1 MKYRP
6 AKISIPPRKKG
17 NGFIA
22 TNYPREAD
30 VDHLLETEVGTIA
43 QRLENYEDAK
53 ANRSLPAHNSKTSKI
68 IPIAKKY

>member
-1 MKYRP
+1 MKYKP
-6 AKISIPPRKKG
+6 AEISIPPRKEG

-22 TNYPREAD
+22 ANYPREAD
-30 VDHLLETEVGTIA
+30 ADHLLETETDTIA

-53 ANRSLPAHNSKTSKI
+53 ANRSLPARNSKTSRI